1 MNDWIDIGVEDA
13 AGKALA
19 MKKAWVKSGESTYT
33 LEVQGRPAKAGIDP
47 VVKRIDRRSDDNLV
61 TVAIEGSP

>member
-1 MNDWIDIGVEDA
+1 MRKE
-13 AGKALA
+13 
-19 MKKAWVKSGESTYT
+19 WVKSGESTYT

-61 TVAIEGSP
+61 PVAIQPGA